1 MNENDEFNE
10 NFTLIKQKR
19 QGVYKQRSID
29 VWLGRNFE
37 YNYVNTEHEKLI
49 LPCPVEGCICGTF
62 SRIFDN
68 YDPDI
73 RCRMLSRSKPIN
85 ENNKEISWQG
95 DDWDIERNK
104 LKILMKRSIALYFA
118 KCMYIT
124 KNHQSKLLRQD
135 LKHSVKIHTI
145 DMIPTLWRAYV

>member
-1 MNENDEFNE
+1 MHKNDEINE
-10 NFTLIKQKR
+10 NFTLTKQKKLK
-19 QGVYKQRSID
+19 VYKQRSIY
-29 VWLGRNFE
+29 VWLGNPS
-37 YNYVNTEHEKLI
+37 
-49 LPCPVEGCICGTF
+49 LPCSVEGCIYGTF
-62 SRIFDN
+62 SRIFNN

-85 ENNKEISWQG
+85 KNNKKVSWQW
-95 DDWDIERNK
+95 DDRNIEK
-104 LKILMKRSIALYFA
+104 KIIKMSTKRSVALYFA

-124 KNHQSKLLRQD
+124 KNPQSKLLRQD